1 MSSQWI
7 DALRK
12 QTIKNISHVEFVK
25 KYVNP
30 RRNIADC
37 ILILQGLHYERKQ
50 YFFIRI
56 LAALYEP
63 FMGPHY
69 VQIGDNEPFWVHS
82 LTAFRREFFGFT
94 DKLSFERS
102 VFICLSDGEIV
113 RLKIARPYLLM
124 ENNITVNTTDKF
136 HIYKN
141 PQEFLL
147 TSYRDIL
154 SHRIEL
160 SMKKEKIMEQKL
172 AVRLRIRNH
181 LVSSIQQLFCSYLRD
196 YQMEVYTAKNWFM
209 VDLQYALSTCD
220 FIFSSF
226 TRVNSPHLH
235 NPDIDTTIVSHQE
248 MEKSKFSDLLLQMS
262 QLPDAQI
269 IEIIRSYNKKEK
281 HVDIQQ
287 EIKEMQVGVL
297 FEQDVQMK

>member
-1 MSSQWI
+1 MASSSAWI

-37 ILILQGLHYERKQ
+37 IMILQGLHYERKQ

-56 LAALYEP
+56 LASLYEP

-113 RLKIARPYLLM
+113 RLKVARPYLLM
-124 ENNITVNTTDKF
+124 INNINVESTDKF
-136 HIYKN
+136 YIYKN
-141 PQEFLL
+141 PQEFLIA
-147 TSYRDIL
+147 SYRDII

-209 VDLQYALSTCD
+209 VDLQHALSTCD

-226 TRVNSPHLH
+226 TRVNSLH
-235 NPDIDTTIVSHQE
+235 VLDPDIDTTIVSHQE

-262 QLPDAQI
+262 QLPDSQI
-269 IEIIRSYNKKEK
+269 IDIIRSYNKKDKNIE
-281 HVDIQQ
+281 IQQ
-287 EIKEMQVGVL
+287 AKDMQLGAI
-297 FEQDVQMK
+297 